1 MHAALSPYSAWQD
14 YQTQWCILH
23 YHTTTV
29 YSKIKV
35 VKSPS
40 TIFFNKSISC
50 SNSSSHFHI
59 LCLWK
64 LPLKCCNMETIRW
77 QVFLQEKS
85 WKKRGA
91 FTSSILCF
99 PIGIIIP
106 APFPKL
112 NLSRCLP
119 VYPRQSK
126 WKNKFGKRLFCNE
139 EHQDEPIMD
148 GPMDPSPA
156 PGVSLAVLWLC
167 CESTKCQ
174 GTGWWC
180 LSHKGGCVT

>member
-29 YSKIKV
+29 YSKMKV

-40 TIFFNKSISC
+40 TIFFNKFTSC

-99 PIGIIIP
+99 PIGIIIA

-112 NLSRCLP
+112 NLSRCFP
-119 VYPRQSK
+119 IYPRQS
-126 WKNKFGKRLFCNE
+126 NE
-139 EHQDEPIMD
+139 ETNSEKGFSAMRNTKMTHGPI
-148 GPMDPSPA
+148 SC
-156 PGVSLAVLWLC
+156 S
-167 CESTKCQ
+167 
-174 GTGWWC
+174 WC
-180 LSHKGGCVT
+180 LSCCPLTLLWKHKMPGHRLVVPVP